1 MGGRGTDVAREAAHL
16 IITDDDFT
24 SIVAG
29 IRRGRAIY
37 ANIQKAMTYV
47 IAIHVPIFGM
57 ALVPVLVA
65 DWPLILVPA
74 LIAFHEVIIDPASS
88 IAFEVESPDPKI
100 MSQPPR
106 RPRSGIFDRR
116 EIFLALLQG
125 ISIFLLVFL
134 IFLANIA
141 SDVAEEKVRALTFTA
156 LVIANVILI
165 LINRSRTLTL
175 WETLVKRRNSAIP
188 WLITGAVA
196 LLLLLLNLP
205 FLREAFDLQS
215 LQWNE
220 YLLLTALSY
229 LSVSWFDLHKII
241 KRRRSGQ

>member
-1 MGGRGTDVAREAAHL
+1 M
-16 IITDDDFT
+16 
-24 SIVAG
+24 
-29 IRRGRAIY
+29 
-37 ANIQKAMTYV
+37 
-47 IAIHVPIFGM
+47 
-57 ALVPVLVA
+57 
-65 DWPLILVPA
+65 
-74 LIAFHEVIIDPASS
+74 
-88 IAFEVESPDPKI
+88 
-100 MSQPPR
+100 
-106 RPRSGIFDRR
+106 
-116 EIFLALLQG
+116 
-125 ISIFLLVFL
+125 
-134 IFLANIA
+134 
-141 SDVAEEKVRALTFTA
+141 RALTFTA

-229 LSVSWFDLHKII
+229 LSVSWLDLHKII
-241 KRRRSGQ
+241 TRRRSGQ